1 MSDKKSLNEK
11 YGKIESEEAVTDEL
25 QENLSVENIKK
36 SKKAKKEKKVKEPKE
51 KKARSAQ
58 KAKKKEQKLN
68 KKQIVDE
75 FWQEEDENSEG
86 FVPIESE
93 IKIEN
98 GPAPEDGVILNE
110 ESAEAELK
118 EKKAKKSKKTKKEK
132 KPRKPKEKKIK
143 DKNIKEP
150 EIPIEAED
158 LEEPEVPEESI
169 ESAEEPDFNF
179 EIAEEVTSEEP
190 ILEEAVSEEAVP
202 VKTGRQ
208 REEIIFENNKGT
220 VEKTKMQKSKKE
232 KKEKPLKTPKEK
244 KVKEP
249 KEKKVKEPKELKEKT
264 PRDPLEK
271 KDIVTIAVSL
281 LALVLVLCVS
291 FFAFF
296 NTRSDEK
303 KIQIVSKSWVLAKL
317 FPEYAVN
324 PDNGSSGDEKSKLS
338 GIQVARDGL
347 YSNLMQTD
355 FSGVFYGIN
364 SDYTVQ
370 YYQYSNNRIVPVK
383 YTDTVDLKVDMGS
396 GILNVKMNYIKNG
409 EYVSGVSVF
418 TSNGNDGSN
427 YFYNLVVFK
436 LTVLPSEYAREGHAL
451 LLASTDKS
459 ALENSDVLWT
469 ESFDVNLNDGSMT
482 RFLSVINRT
491 IDEKGAGVADFCILN
506 RAGYTA
512 STKAIP
518 FITSREYPVGSGLQ
532 DIFVKNG
539 SKEGLLA
546 SNVYGKY
553 LTVDGGAVIYLR
565 RTTTGFDVIHNT
577 DGEETVAHSFYGVM
591 DTNYM
596 ISDKYLLSKDDGHLY
611 DIVTDKDYTLVGYSM
626 NVTSFAVSS
635 DNRYVVMMGTV
646 KNAVDYQIHIFDLQT
661 GEYAK
666 FKDNNYAPHSSLCF
680 IDNNTVLYTAVE
692 PNQGYEYVIL
702 DASKAF
708 NK

>member
-11 YGKIESEEAVTDEL
+11 YGKFEPDEAVADEL
-25 QENLSVENIKK
+25 QENSFEENIKKSKKAKKEKKAKTSKKAKKKEQELNKQRLVDAFWEEEGEATEEIPPIEPEINLETEPEDALMPDIEAVEAEELEENIKK

-51 KKARSAQ
+51 KK
-58 KAKKKEQKLN
+58 K
-68 KKQIVDE
+68 
-75 FWQEEDENSEG
+75 
-86 FVPIESE
+86 
-93 IKIEN
+93 
-98 GPAPEDGVILNE
+98 
-110 ESAEAELK
+110 
-118 EKKAKKSKKTKKEK
+118 
-132 KPRKPKEKKIK
+132 KEKKIK
-143 DKNIKEP
+143 DKKKKGPEEQIELAEP
-150 EIPIEAED
+150 
-158 LEEPEVPEESI
+158 EEPEVPEQT
-169 ESAEEPDFNF
+169 EELDF
-179 EIAEEVTSEEP
+179 EIAED
-190 ILEEAVSEEAVP
+190 EAAPVETVPVEAVP
-202 VKTGRQ
+202 EEVVPVKQGRQ
-208 REEIIFENNKGT
+208 REEIIFENVKGAD
-220 VEKTKMQKSKKE
+220 KKSKKEKLQKE

-249 KEKKVKEPKELKEKT
+249 KEPKEKKVKEPKEPKEKK

-271 KDIVTIAVSL
+271 KDIATIAISVVAL
-281 LALVLVLCVS
+281 LLVLCIG

-296 NTRSDEK
+296 NSRPDEK
-303 KIQIVSKSWVLAKL
+303 KIQIVSKSRVLARL
-317 FPEYAVN
+317 FPEYVVN
-324 PDNGSSGDEKSKLS
+324 PDNGNSSDEKSKLS
-338 GIQVARDGL
+338 GIQIVRDGL
-347 YSNLMQTD
+347 YTNLMQTD
-355 FSGVFYGIN
+355 FPGVFYGIN

-370 YYQYSNNRIVPVK
+370 YYQYSDNRLVPVK

-409 EYVSGVSVF
+409 GYVSGVSVF
-418 TSNGNDGSN
+418 TSNGDDGSN

-436 LTVLPSEYAREGHAL
+436 LTVLPSKYNREGHAL

-482 RFLSVINRT
+482 RFLSVVNRS
-491 IDEKGAGVADFCILN
+491 IDEKGAGVADFCMLN

-512 STKAIP
+512 ASQAIP

-539 SKEGLLA
+539 NKEDVLA
-546 SNVYGKY
+546 SNIYGKY
-553 LTVDGGAVIYLR
+553 LTVDGGTVVYLR
-565 RTTTGFDVIHNT
+565 RTTTGFDVVHNT
-577 DGEETVAHSFYGVM
+577 DGEEKNVRSFYGFM

-596 ISDKYLLSKDDGHLY
+596 INDKYLLSKDDGHLY
-611 DIVTDKDYTLVGYSM
+611 NIVTDKDYTLVGYSM

-666 FKDNNYAPHSSLCF
+666 FKDNNYAPHSSLGF
-680 IDNNTVLYTAVE
+680 IDDKTVLYTAVE